1 MTKDKIMENMMLEIL
16 FRGKRMDNGEWVYGY
31 LVENDSDVYRAYIVV
46 AARWETDEDGDVID
60 LIETWAHQVDPATV
74 GQYTGTTDKNGIK
87 IFDGDILSGV
97 CNRRNKEYFEVR
109 WSKGNCGF
117 VAGRGVHI
125 RPNMNQATMDAYE
138 VAGNIHDNPE
148 LLEERSL

>member
-1 MTKDKIMENMMLEIL
+1 MMEYDVL